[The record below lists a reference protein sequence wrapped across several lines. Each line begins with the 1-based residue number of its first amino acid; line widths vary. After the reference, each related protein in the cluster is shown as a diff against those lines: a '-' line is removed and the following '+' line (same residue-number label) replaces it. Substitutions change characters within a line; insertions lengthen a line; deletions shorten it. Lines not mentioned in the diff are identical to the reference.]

1 MLHINNYCIA
11 KKLEIKYYVSCY
23 VLNLSRSYASGSGPD
38 DHLAGEKQE
47 LLQSP
52 WDILEEKK
60 ELEDGVEM
68 LQQRYRRNRYYY

>member
-1 MLHINNYCIA
+1 M
-11 KKLEIKYYVSCY
+11 SY
-23 VLNLSRSYASGSGPD
+23 VLNLSRSYASASGPD

-68 LQQRYRRNRYYY
+68 LQQRYRRNRYCY

>member
-1 MLHINNYCIA
+1 MDYLWCSQV
-11 KKLEIKYYVSCY
+11 K
-23 VLNLSRSYASGSGPD
+23 LNLSRSYASASGPAV
-38 DHLAGEKQE
+38 HLAGEKQE

-68 LQQRYRRNRYYY
+68 LQQRYKRNGYYY

>member
-1 MLHINNYCIA
+1 V
-11 KKLEIKYYVSCY
+11 K
-23 VLNLSRSYASGSGPD
+23 LNLSRSYASASGPD

-68 LQQRYRRNRYYY
+68 LQRRYRRNR

>member
-1 MLHINNYCIA
+1 
-11 KKLEIKYYVSCY
+11 V
-23 VLNLSRSYASGSGPD
+23 VLLGETKFSRSYASASGPD

-52 WDILEEKK
+52 WDILEAKK